1 MSLMSKSKVLIGF
14 VLMCYVLFAIF
25 EFSGYDAVAY
35 YLHYLMVPFIT
46 LAYLFLGNKKNS
58 LFILFLVFYSL
69 SDLMGLLISSLPY
82 YESQKLYDFEYYFGN
97 LLYLLS
103 YLFLIIKISKSI
115 NLKHVVKHFKIHIV
129 VLTALGIYLVF
140 VLQGVISDG
149 LEYEGDYYFELI
161 YNIVSVALLPLSLLN
176 YFYRDNRK
184 ALYLFLGSLF
194 IVFSE
199 VMVVAHIYVKEMSI
213 LNFLSAT
220 FTLIAFYFYYQQSK
234 FKNVGNQH
242 KHFRVIEN

>member
-1 MSLMSKSKVLIGF
+1 MSKSKVLIGF
-14 VLMCYVLFAIF
+14 VLMCYMLFAIF
-25 EFSGYDAVAY
+25 EFSGYETVAY
-35 YLHYLMVPFIT
+35 YLYSIMVPSIT
-46 LAYLFLGNKKNS
+46 LAYLLLGNKKNS
-58 LFILFLVFYSL
+58 LFSLFLVFYSL

-82 YESQKLYDFEYYFGN
+82 DGSQMLYDFEYYFGN

-103 YLFLIIKISKSI
+103 YLFLIVNISKSI
-115 NLKHVVKHFKIHIV
+115 NIKHVVKHFKIHIV
-129 VLTALGIYLVF
+129 VLTALSIYLVH
-140 VLQGVISDG
+140 VLQNIIGDG
-149 LEYEGDYYFELI
+149 LVYKSDYYFELI
-161 YNIVSVALLPLSLLN
+161 YNITLVVLLPMSLLN
-176 YFYRDNRK
+176 YLYRDNRK

-194 IVFSE
+194 VMFSE
-199 VMVVAHIYVKEMSI
+199 VMLVAHIYVKEMSI